1 MKLPRLNPGGFSY
14 ERKAPEMIASRNL
27 LSDSAERPLRLRVR
41 RDLIGTQ
48 QTYQGRNYWVVK
60 DPLTL
65 SFYRFEVE
73 EYTILQLL
81 DGRRSPKEI
90 QRQFERQFAPQ
101 RLSLSELQALVGRL
115 FRSSLVIAD
124 GEAQGEQLLE
134 RHRRQQSQQRHAT
147 WSNIL
152 CIRFAG
158 VNPDRFL
165 HRLNQSFGWLFRWP
179 GALAAMFLIGSALL
193 LVMAQFD
200 VFLHR
205 LPDFGTFF
213 GGGNWLLLALVLAG
227 TKVLHEL
234 GHGLACK
241 RFGGECHELGLM
253 LLILTPCLYC
263 NVSDSWMVRN
273 KWQRAAIGAAGMY
286 VEVILASICT
296 FLWWFSDVGLLHY
309 VCLDIMFVCS
319 VSTLLFNANPLL
331 RYDGYFILADVL
343 EIPNLRQKA
352 GAVVQRKLGAW
363 FLGLPE
369 PADSFLPQR
378 RRWLFMVYAVAA
390 SIYRWIVV
398 FSILW
403 FLYQIFAPHGLKIVG
418 QLLVIFAL
426 YGLVFVPVWQLIRF
440 LSVPGRT
447 RQLKKLRMAT
457 TMALLAGLLAAAT
470 LFPLPHYVTCDFQ
483 VQVRDAA
490 TAYVDV
496 AGTLVEIS
504 VQPGQYVEAGQTLVV
519 LQNRDV
525 DGAIARLCG
534 QREVLAARL
543 AALQL
548 QAYDGE
554 AALLEMSEVSESIA
568 SLDRRIRRRRQDLA
582 RLTIRAPQAGMVFA
596 MPAVEPSEHSET
608 LAYWS
613 GHPLQQKNLEA
624 FLREGVPVCQ
634 IGDVHQ
640 LEAVLAVDEST
651 IESVRTDQ
659 LVELFPRQ
667 LRGRRLRGHITQI
680 SQTDLP
686 LTAAH
691 FSNETVTASSPKA
704 RGPRSF
710 RSIAK
715 TYQASVPLDLREQLL
730 LSGGH
735 GRAKIHA
742 GTRTLG
748 QRVWAT
754 LCHTFHFEL

>member
-1 MKLPRLNPGGFSY
+1 ML
-14 ERKAPEMIASRNL
+14 ASHNH
-27 LSDSAERPLRLRVR
+27 LSDSAKRPLRLRVR
-41 RDLIGTQ
+41 QDLVTSQ
-48 QTYQGRNYWVVK
+48 QTYQGRNYWIVK

-65 SFYRFEVE
+65 SFYRFEQE
-73 EYTILQLL
+73 EYTLLNLL
-81 DGRRSPKEI
+81 DGQRSPAEI
-90 QRQFERQFAPQ
+90 QQQFEREFAPQ
-101 RLSLSELQALVGRL
+101 RLELSELQTLVGRL
-115 FRSSLVIAD
+115 FRNSLVIAD
-124 GEAQGEQLLE
+124 GDAQGEQLLE
-134 RHRRQQSQQRHAT
+134 RHRQHQRQERHAN

-165 HRLNQSFGWLFRWP
+165 HWLNGACGWLFSWP
-179 GALAAMFLIGSALL
+179 GALAALFLISSALL
-193 LVMAQFD
+193 LITAQFD
-200 VFLHR
+200 VFLRR
-205 LPDFGTFF
+205 LPEFGAFF
-213 GGGNWLLLALVLAG
+213 GGNNWLLLAVVLAG

-241 RFGGECHELGLM
+241 RFGGECHEMGLM
-253 LLILTPCLYC
+253 LLVLTPCLYC
-263 NVSDSWMVRN
+263 NVSDSWMVRS

-286 VEVILASICT
+286 IELILASICT
-296 FLWWFSDVGLLHY
+296 FLWWFSDAGLLHY
-309 VCLDIMFVCS
+309 LCLDIMFVCS

-343 EIPNLRQKA
+343 EVPNLRQKA

-369 PADSFLPQR
+369 PKDPFLPQR
-378 RRWLFMVYAVAA
+378 RRWLFVLYAIAA
-390 SIYRWIVV
+390 SIYRWVVV

-403 FLYQIFAPHGLKIVG
+403 FLYRVFVPLGLQIIG

-426 YGLVFVPVWQLIRF
+426 YGLVFVPAWQFMRF

-447 RQLKKLRMAT
+447 RQLKKLRMLIAT
-457 TMALLAGLLAAAT
+457 GILAGLLCAIM
-470 LFPLPHYVTCDFQ
+470 LVPLPHYVTCDFQ

-496 AGTLVEIS
+496 AGTLVEIN
-504 VQPGQYVEAGQTLVV
+504 VQPGQDVQRGQTLVV

-525 DGAIARLCG
+525 AMAITQLFG

-548 QAYDGE
+548 QAYDGD
-554 AALLEMSEVSESIA
+554 AALLEMSEVSEAIA
-568 SLDRRIRRRRQDLA
+568 SLDRRILRRKQDQQ
-582 RLTIRAPQAGMVFA
+582 RLTIRAPRAGMIFA
-596 MPAVEPSEHSET
+596 MPAIDRPEHSET
-608 LAYWS
+608 LSYWS
-613 GHPLQQKNLEA
+613 GHPLQQENVNA
-624 FLREGVPVCQ
+624 FLNEGVPICQ
-634 IGDVHQ
+634 IGDATQ
-640 LEAVLAVDEST
+640 MEAVLAIDEST

-659 LVELFPRQ
+659 FVELFPQQ
-667 LRGRRLRGHITQI
+667 LRGRHLSGRITQI

-686 LTAAH
+686 VTPASV
-691 FSNETVTASSPKA
+691 SNATGSASSPTSKA
-704 RGPRSF
+704 QRS
-710 RSIAK
+710 RDALAK
-715 TYQASVPLDLREQLL
+715 TYQASVPLDIDQQRL

-748 QRVWAT
+748 QRLWNS